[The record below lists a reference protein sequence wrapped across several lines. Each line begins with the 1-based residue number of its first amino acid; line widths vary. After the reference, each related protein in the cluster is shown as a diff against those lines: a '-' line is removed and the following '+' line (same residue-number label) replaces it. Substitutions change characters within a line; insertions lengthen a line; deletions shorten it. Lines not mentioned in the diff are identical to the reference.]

1 MFHGRSLCL
10 EQGLK
15 DSRPKSFHP
24 PVNQWGL
31 SQQLAD
37 HPHPVVGVLQAAGPA
52 GDGQVDG
59 QHDDEHQQA
68 DQEEEPVLAT
78 ELDAWTRI
86 QLKRPF
92 QCSPTFYRDL
102 PYELP
107 HAECH
112 TPLAIL
118 RVNAEQK

>member
-1 MFHGRSLCL
+1 M
-10 EQGLK
+10 
-15 DSRPKSFHP
+15 PKSFHP

-68 DQEEEPVLAT
+68 DEKEQPVLTT
-78 ELDAWTRI
+78 ELHAWK
-86 QLKRPF
+86 QKFCLQKEP
-92 QCSPTFYRDL
+92 L
-102 PYELP
+102 PMFTHFLSR
-107 HAECH
+107 
-112 TPLAIL
+112 LAL
-118 RVNAEQK
+118 